1 MFGNL
6 AFLSY
11 VYYLEYWRLKN
22 KSSILF
28 QIEVFAIPL
37 IFLMLPC
44 FFVMYKQY
52 IVFTKTAANMPKP
65 EKEEAASFINFD

>member
-1 MFGNL
+1 MIGNL

-11 VYYLEYWRLKN
+11 VYYIEYWRLKN
-22 KSSILF
+22 NSRILF

-52 IVFTKTAANMPKP
+52 IVFKKTAANMPKAD
-65 EKEEAASFINFD
+65 KEEAASLINFD